1 MNNELDKSLIKSSL
15 NPAYRMSNYV
25 QTDYHVL
32 AYQCAEDI
40 IKEPGTN
47 SMNPWILIGRK
58 GAGKTH
64 IIQAIGNE
72 ILELKQNAKVLYLT
86 ASDYE
91 NLYLDAVKK
100 NQLHAFKKHCY
111 SQDVLIVDDLQN
123 ISSQETL
130 DMLIKVKKNL
140 IKKRKQLIFA
150 TDSYDIIPAFPE
162 QRLFTNKNCFGC
174 CFDDWSVWDVRQII
188 DNLSEDMPDKYKDFL
203 ARIMID
209 DIGALKEALS
219 VINAMPNP
227 DYEAMVNSI
236 TARFLSSRG

>member
-25 QTDYHVL
+25 QTDYHDL

-47 SMNPWILIGRK
+47 PKNPWILIGRK

-72 ILELKQNAKVLYLT
+72 ILEMKQNAKVLYLT
-86 ASDYE
+86 ASDFE

-111 SQDVLIVDDLQN
+111 SLDVLIVDDLQN
-123 ISSQETL
+123 ITCQETL
-130 DMLIKVKKNL
+130 EMLLKVKKNL

-150 TDSYDIIPAFPE
+150 TDSYDIIPAFPK

-174 CFDDWSVWDVRQII
+174 WFDDWSVWDVRQII

-219 VINAMPNP
+219 VINAIPNP